1 MSANPIQPK
10 TKPGIKFCNGRA
22 LLPRHRGAFTLIELL
37 VVIAI
42 IAILAGLLLP
52 VLARAKQKAKAI
64 QCISDR
70 KQVIL
75 AAVMYADDNQD
86 HWVPNQPG
94 QNPSWVAGNMDWN
107 PNNGDNTNFNKLV
120 DKTVSVMAPYIK
132 DYQCFHCPSDASYVA
147 GKGPRVR
154 SISMSQA
161 VGTRNNGQVVQAV
174 NGQWLTGNNIGN
186 ATQTT
191 WRTYGRSAD
200 MVSPTPSLLWVFA
213 DEHPDSINDA
223 MLAVQMSLS
232 GPFATIIDYPAS
244 YHNGAGGFA
253 FADGHAEI
261 HKWIGRTIQPPLV
274 YSGSPPSEHSNPCGD
289 SAPDVMW
296 LQKHTS
302 AP

>member
-10 TKPGIKFCNGRA
+10 TKPGIKFRDGRGP
-22 LLPRHRGAFTLIELL
+22 LLRHRGAFTLIELL

-42 IAILAGLLLP
+42 IAILASLLLP
-52 VLARAKQKAKAI
+52 ALARAKQKAKAI

-94 QNPSWVAGNMDWN
+94 QTPSWVVGNMDWN
-107 PNNGDNTNFNKLV
+107 SGNGDNTNFNKLV

-132 DYQCFHCPSDASYVA
+132 NYQCFHCPSDASYVA
-147 GKGPRVR
+147 GEGPRVR

-161 VGTRNNGQVVQAV
+161 VGTGKNGKAV
-174 NGQWLTGNNIGN
+174 NGQWLSGTDIGN

-191 WRTYGRSAD
+191 WRTYGRSGD

-223 MLAVQMSLS
+223 MLAVQMAFS

-244 YHNGAGGFA
+244 YHNGAAGFA

-261 HKWIGRTIQPPLV
+261 HKWKGQTIQPPLV

-289 SAPDVMW
+289 SAPDVLW
-296 LQKHTS
+296 LQQRTS
-302 AP
+302 ALNQ

>member
-1 MSANPIQPK
+1 MSANPIKPK
-10 TKPGIKFCNGRA
+10 TKPRIKFCNGRA
-22 LLPRHRGAFTLIELL
+22 LLLRHRSAFTLIELL

-52 VLARAKQKAKAI
+52 ALAKAKQKAKAI

-70 KQVIL
+70 KQIIL

-94 QNPSWVAGNMDWN
+94 QVPSWTAGNMDWN
-107 PNNGDNTNFNKLV
+107 PANGDNTNINKLV
-120 DKTVSVMAPYIK
+120 DKTGAVMGPYIK
-132 DYQCFHCPSDASYVA
+132 DYRCFHCPSDASYIA
-147 GKGPRVR
+147 GKGPRAR

-161 VGTRNNGQVVQAV
+161 VGTQKNGQAV
-174 NGQWLTGNNIGN
+174 NGQWLTGSDIGN
-186 ATQTT
+186 AAQTT
-191 WRTYGRSAD
+191 WSTYGRSSD
-200 MVSPTPSLLWVFA
+200 MVNPAPSQLWVFV

-223 MLAVQMSLS
+223 MFAVQVAFT

-244 YHNGAGGFA
+244 FHNGAGGFA

-261 HKWIGRTIQPPLV
+261 HKWKGQTIQPPLV

-289 SAPDVMW
+289 SAVDVMW
-296 LQKHTS
+296 LQGHTS
-302 AP
+302 SHK